1 MDKEKPIPI
10 LTPPL
15 PSPGSSTSTSSTG
28 TTTTT
33 TTTTNP
39 ILYVPFPPVPPTATA
54 IPHIQD
60 IQDIETQNDKKKEY
74 SDPLS
79 RAGLP
84 PKPRFI
90 VLSGVGG
97 FWGFGIGA
105 FLGGKQAGL
114 QYLAENAHRLPTTVQ
129 GWYFYHK
136 TKNYRVMLGGAQRG
150 MKYAVK
156 TGGLCL
162 LYGGIE
168 AGLDEIRGEADIVNS
183 VTAGVTTG
191 ALFSV
196 ITKLTRGSFR
206 YSLAFGAVFGLVT
219 GGLSDLHKYASGDSP
234 KYINWLTKNAEKN

>member
-1 MDKEKPIPI
+1 MDKENSIPI
-10 LTPPL
+10 LAPPL
-15 PSPGSSTSTSSTG
+15 PSLGSSTSTNSTG
-28 TTTTT
+28 A

-39 ILYVPFPPVPPTATA
+39 IVYVPFPPVPPTATTT

-60 IQDIETQNDKKKEY
+60 IQDTEIQKDKKKEY
-74 SDPLS
+74 NDPLS

-84 PKPRFI
+84 PKPRLI
-90 VLSGVGG
+90 VLSGVGS

-105 FLGGKQAGL
+105 FLGGKQSGL

-136 TKNYRVMLGGAQRG
+136 TKNYRVMLGGVQRG

-196 ITKLTRGSFR
+196 ITKLSRGSFR

-219 GGLSDLHKYASGDSP
+219 GGLSDLHRYASGDSP
-234 KYINWLTKNAEKN
+234 KYINWLTKNAGKN